1 MKTIGIICIVALVGI
16 LFAAQAAFP
25 LGWGEMLRT
34 YAAQESE
41 VTGTYTLILYGG
53 GYSGDIK
60 TVAILDLE
68 GDGYTFDPY
77 APDFDYRVIKG
88 LTGQDA
94 LKKAEGFVRSHYA
107 FRNSYLSK
115 VVSRQGK
122 TIGFELRPLYLTIEY
137 GTPDVLETYY
147 SEKGDRIIVWIKL
160 DPVVERKLHMGGEGA
175 SWGH

>member
-1 MKTIGIICIVALVGI
+1 MKKGLIICVIVLTGT

-25 LGWGEMLRT
+25 FGFGERLLT

-41 VTGTYTLILYGG
+41 VKGTYTLILYGG

-88 LTGQDA
+88 LTGADA
-94 LKKAEGFVRSHYA
+94 LKKAEEFVRSHYA

-160 DPVVERKLHMGGEGA
+160 DPAVERRLHMGGN
-175 SWGH
+175 GHAKGD